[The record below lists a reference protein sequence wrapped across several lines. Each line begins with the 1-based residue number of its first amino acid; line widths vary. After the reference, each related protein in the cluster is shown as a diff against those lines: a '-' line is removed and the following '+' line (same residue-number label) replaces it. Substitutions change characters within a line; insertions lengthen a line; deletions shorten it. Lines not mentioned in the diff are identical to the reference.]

1 MTTQT
6 GTTGSPT
13 GPVMPLPETTSAR
26 PDDGPRRGTGAG
38 GSRRPGHRSGLREGR
53 AAWILA
59 LPFCLLFLAFTAWP
73 VLQSLFMSFTDTK
86 ARDLRTPFAV
96 DIVGFDNY
104 SKALSDPLFRKAALN
119 TAYFVLVGM
128 PLTLLLALAA
138 AVALDKGITRF
149 RAMFRLGFYLPVIT
163 SIVAVAVVW
172 RFLLQD
178 PGGLINTALGWVGI
192 DGPNWLGDP
201 HWAMPG
207 LIMMASW
214 RNFGTAMII
223 FLAGLQSVPAELHEA
238 AAIDGA
244 NAWKRFRHI
253 TLPLLRP
260 TLLFV
265 MVTTAI
271 GYLQFF
277 EEPFVMTQ
285 GGPLNSTLSLSYY
298 TYKQFGFGNYSLAAS
313 MSYLTF
319 VVIAIVTAI
328 QFRLL
333 RERT

>member
-1 MTTQT
+1 MTAQT
-6 GTTGSPT
+6 GTTGSPV
-13 GPVMPLPETTSAR
+13 GPVRPLPATAPGR
-26 PDDGPRRGTGAG
+26 PDDRSPRRAGADTSRATGSA
-38 GSRRPGHRSGLREGR
+38 RRREGR

-59 LPFCLLFLAFTAWP
+59 IPFCLLFLAFTAWP

-86 ARDLRTPFAV
+86 ARDLRKPFSV
-96 DIVGFDNY
+96 NIVGLDNFT
-104 SKALSDPLFRKAALN
+104 KALSDPMFRKAAGN

-128 PLTLLLALAA
+128 PLTLVVALAA
-138 AVALDKGITRF
+138 AVALDKGISRF
-149 RAMFRLGFYLPVIT
+149 RAVFRLGFYLPVIT

-178 PGGLINTALGWVGI
+178 PGGLINTVLGWVGI
-192 DGPNWLGDP
+192 TGPNWLGDP
-201 HWAMPG
+201 NWSMPS
-207 LIMMASW
+207 LILMASW

-244 NAWKRFRHI
+244 GVWKRFRYV
-253 TLPLLRP
+253 TMPLLRP

-277 EEPFVMTQ
+277 EEPFVMTK
-285 GGPLNSTLSLSYY
+285 GGPLGSTISLSYY
-298 TYKQFGFGNYSLAAS
+298 TYQQFGFGNYALASA
-313 MSYLTF
+313 MSYLIF
-319 VVIAIVTAI
+319 VVIAVVTAI

>member
-1 MTTQT
+1 MTAQP

-13 GPVMPLPETTSAR
+13 GPVTPLPETTPAR
-26 PDDGPRRGTGAG
+26 PDDGSRRGGAG
-38 GSRRPGHRSGLREGR
+38 RSRRPVGRRGLQPGQ
-53 AAWILA
+53 AAWVLA

-73 VLQSLFMSFTDTK
+73 VIQSLFMSFTDTRS
-86 ARDLRTPFAV
+86 RDLRTPFSV
-96 DIVGFDNY
+96 DFVGFDNY
-104 SKALSDPLFRKAALN
+104 AKALSDPIFRKAAAN

-128 PLTLLLALAA
+128 PLTLLVALAA
-138 AVALDKGITRF
+138 AVALDKGITRL

-163 SIVAVAVVW
+163 SIVAVSVVW

-178 PGGLINTALGWVGI
+178 PGGLINTALGWFGI

-201 HWAMPG
+201 NWAMPG
-207 LIMMASW
+207 LIMMAAW

-244 NAWKRFRHI
+244 NAWKRFRHV

-260 TLLFV
+260 TILFV

-271 GYLQFF
+271 GYLQFM
-277 EEPFVMTQ
+277 EEPFVMTR
-285 GGPLNSTLSLSYY
+285 GGPLNSTMSLSLY
-298 TYKQFGFGNYSLAAS
+298 TYNQFGFGNYALASS
-313 MSYLTF
+313 MSYLIF